1 MSRSRA
7 RHIAVS
13 NGKAARGMIMQDRFF
28 RRDRVSGADRHSGL
42 VSRSDDVSARFT
54 RAMLPHIDAAYNLA
68 RYLSGDPSA
77 AEDIVQDAL
86 LRAFRGFGTWRG
98 AGAKA
103 WLLAIVRTCFL
114 SQLNATGP
122 STNDIHEWISE
133 LPPELI
139 VNENPESLL
148 AEKREVSLLRASV
161 ETLAQPF
168 RETLILRDLE
178 ELSYKEIAVITEV
191 SIGTVMSRLSRA
203 RHMLADRSLPEVACK
218 RECDAVSP

>member
-1 MSRSRA
+1 MSRSFA

-28 RRDRVSGADRHSGL
+28 RRDRASGAGRHSGPL
-42 VSRSDDVSARFT
+42 SRSDDGSARFT
-54 RAMLPHIDAAYNLA
+54 RLMLPHIDAAYNLA
-68 RYLSGDPSA
+68 RYLSRNPST
-77 AEDIVQDAL
+77 AEDIVQDAFV
-86 LRAFRGFGTWRG
+86 RAFRGFATWRG

-103 WLLAIVRTCFL
+103 WLLAIVRNCFL
-114 SQLNATGP
+114 SQLNATG
-122 STNDIHEWISE
+122 SMTNDIHAWISD

-148 AEKREVSLLRASV
+148 AEKRDVSLLRASV

-168 RETLILRDLE
+168 RETLILRELE

-218 RECDAVSP
+218 RECDGLSP